1 MTKHKRD
8 KARKRHK
15 NLVRTRNIERNTST
29 DVIHYTGEPVPEA
42 TPEEIQAQKEEM
54 EKGEYVED

>member
-1 MTKHKRD
+1 MTKHKQD

-15 NLVRTRNIERNTST
+15 NLVRARNIERNTPT
-29 DVIHYTGEPVPEA
+29 GGIYYTGESIPEA

-54 EKGEYVED
+54 EKGGY